1 MMWAH
6 DGGPTSAWC
15 TPRWPGSPHCQ
26 PLFEAASVHSQL
38 RHPGTGR
45 CWSSHPQTQIQN
57 SDHSSVHPCDK
68 IREGKSNLNC
78 FLLCIKPAEQAQIVV
93 YWNQKGKPLRM
104 EILRSQLVQ
113 NPNAKLHNRH
123 LPQGS
128 VPVGIVSPWDCRRGL
143 SLTING
149 LLANQKIK
157 LVSNEEL
164 HWRFP
169 CVGNVLLIPG
179 FSNPL
184 SLLHK
189 QPILSSL

>member
-45 CWSSHPQTQIQN
+45 CWSSHPQIQIQN

-93 YWNQKGKPLRM
+93 YWNQKGKSLEVNWSKIQM
-104 EILRSQLVQ
+104 QSFTIDIYHKAVCQLE
-113 NPNAKLHNRH
+113 L
-123 LPQGS
+123 S
-128 VPVGIVSPWDCRRGL
+128 VHGIADE
-143 SLTING
+143 
-149 LLANQKIK
+149 AY
-157 LVSNEEL
+157 
-164 HWRFP
+164 H
-169 CVGNVLLIPG
+169 
-179 FSNPL
+179 
-184 SLLHK
+184 
-189 QPILSSL
+189 